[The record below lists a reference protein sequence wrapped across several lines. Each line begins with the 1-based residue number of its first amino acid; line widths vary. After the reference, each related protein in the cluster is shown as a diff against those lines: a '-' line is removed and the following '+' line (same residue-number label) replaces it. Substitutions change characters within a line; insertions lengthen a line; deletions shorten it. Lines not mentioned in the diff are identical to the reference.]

1 MRRWLVTGA
10 SGFIGARVARL
21 LAAEGDEK
29 VQALMA
35 RWRTT
40 EALLGPVLIV
50 IGVCMTL
57 VTYIADYQEAGSSLA
72 SIEKLLNALPK

>member
-1 MRRWLVTGA
+1 MR
-10 SGFIGARVARL
+10 

-29 VQALMA
+29 TQAMLA

-57 VTYIADYQEAGSSLA
+57 VTYVADYRDAKSTEQSF
-72 SIEKLLNALPK
+72 EKLLNALPK